1 MGLGKDIHIGPT
13 IPNPARVVY
22 ALEGNLRASR
32 TVHGLVVRSRDPRGK
47 FAMADPPV
55 DAPVVASQ
63 SDQLPD
69 RGAGFRI
76 RLHHLFAVT
85 AVLAAQLAIAGPQGL
100 LDLPNQSAGSLQTIQ
115 LVCGLAHVIPTS
127 IALTALGYGIVAYR
141 RGQLFFNQPGHW
153 LLVEISLITLLSI
166 PTTLVMRWIAAD
178 GRLAHSDSD
187 FALFLMID
195 CGVFAAGAGGG
206 SDGDQHLLW
215 RHKMSPVALEIGVL
229 RQSRGVDSIR
239 FRRSRRHCAAAACDA
254 DRSSRTIAAQRGAL
268 VRSVRSTRDQLVGV
282 LRNAAGDCGHA
293 LGLKRWQ
300 LSVELEERTKSM
312 QQETLRRREF
322 LRPRS
327 TPPLAALCY
336 SREV

>member
-1 MGLGKDIHIGPT
+1 
-13 IPNPARVVY
+13 
-22 ALEGNLRASR
+22 
-32 TVHGLVVRSRDPRGK
+32 
-47 FAMADPPV
+47 MADPPV

-69 RGAGFRI
+69 RGAGFQI

-166 PTTLVMRWIAAD
+166 PTTLLMRWIAAD

-187 FALFLMID
+187 FALFLMI
-195 CGVFAAGAGGG
+195 GVY
-206 SDGDQHLLW
+206 SLLVLVVG
-215 RHKMSPVALEIGVL
+215 RMAINIYFGVTKC
-229 RQSRGVDSIR
+229 RQSRWKSV
-239 FRRSRRHCAAAACDA
+239 FFAKAAASIVLGLGDLVVIALLLLA
-254 DRSSRTIAAQRGAL
+254 MRTDRRE
-268 VRSVRSTRDQLVGV
+268 QL
-282 LRNAAGDCGHA
+282 LRNAGHWCGA
-293 LGLKRWQ
+293 YVQLAISLLAFFVMLLGIVGMLW
-300 LSVELEERTKSM
+300 V
-312 QQETLRRREF
+312 
-322 LRPRS
+322 
-327 TPPLAALCY
+327 
-336 SREV
+336 